1 MTKISNP
8 SRAEPVEAH
17 APTSPRFRT
26 IRSAYVVARRD
37 FVAVIFSK
45 TFLFFLLGPLF
56 PVVVG
61 GLAGGIGAQVAS
73 SVNNP
78 QLGVAMSAADTDAFI
93 AAHRTLRGRMAGDL
107 PELVVLERVAS
118 GAAFDARAAM
128 GQGRERLAAVV
139 SGTLDRP
146 HLTGTAERVER
157 WQGVVATLAAT
168 AKAPSTLKFPPV
180 ATTTIATSA
189 AKVRNGR
196 LATAQAGQTV
206 LFLLTMLLAGMVLSN
221 LVEEKGN
228 KIIEVLA
235 AAIPMDALF
244 LGKLF
249 AMLGVSLVGISV
261 WFAVGGAVIA
271 IGGQALPTL
280 PVPAVGWPLF
290 FGLGFLYFAMA
301 YLLLGSLFL
310 GIGSMAATVREVQ
323 TLSMPVTM
331 MQLLVFFFASFTV
344 AQQGKPIE
352 LLAAIFPFSSPF
364 AMLSRAAQS
373 EALWP
378 HAAALVWQ
386 ALCVAAIIRLGASIF
401 RRSVMKS
408 GPSRGKAQRRPW
420 FGRFR
425 RRDAGTLVD
434 TRVGLAG

>member
-1 MTKISNP
+1 MT
-8 SRAEPVEAH
+8 
-17 APTSPRFRT
+17 RT
-26 IRSAYVVARRD
+26 IRSAWVVARRD
-37 FVAVIFSK
+37 FVAVIYSK

-56 PVVVG
+56 PILVG
-61 GLAGGIGAQVAS
+61 GLAGGIGAQVQRS
-73 SVNNP
+73 MDEP
-78 QLGVAMSAADTDAFI
+78 QIGLAMGAADNLAIGYARDRMVNRMGGRVPEFVK
-93 AAHRTLRGRMAGDL
+93 LRDVSPGDGFD
-107 PELVVLERVAS
+107 PESEMRK
-118 GAAFDARAAM
+118 
-128 GQGRERLAAVV
+128 GRERLSAVL
-139 SGTLDRP
+139 SGTLEHPR
-146 HLTGTAERVER
+146 LTGTQERVDN
-157 WQGVVATLAAT
+157 WDGMIATLAAV
-168 AKAPSTLKFPPV
+168 ARSPSSLEIPEV
-180 ATTTIATSA
+180 ETTILASSA
-189 AKVRNGR
+189 AKVKTGR
-196 LATAQAGQTV
+196 IATAQAGQTI

-249 AMLGVSLVGISV
+249 AMLGVSLVGIAV
-261 WFAVGGAVIA
+261 WFAAGGLVVA

-290 FGLGFLYFAMA
+290 FVLGFLYFAMA

-331 MQLLVFFFASFTV
+331 LQLLVFFFAAFTV
-344 AQQGKPIE
+344 PQIGNWIE
-352 LLAAIFPFSSPF
+352 LTATIIPFSSPF

-378 HAAALVWQ
+378 HAIALVWQ
-386 ALCVAAIIRLGASIF
+386 VVCVAAIIRLGAGIF

-408 GPSRGKAQRRPW
+408 GQSRGRPQRRSL
-420 FGRFR
+420 FALLR
-425 RRDAGTLVD
+425 RRDARTLVD
-434 TRVGLAG
+434 SRVGLAG

>member
-1 MTKISNP
+1 MT
-8 SRAEPVEAH
+8 
-17 APTSPRFRT
+17 RT
-26 IRSAYVVARRD
+26 IRSAWVVARRD

-56 PVVVG
+56 PIVVA
-61 GLAGGIGAQVAS
+61 GLAGGIGAQVQKS
-73 SVNNP
+73 MDEP
-78 QLGVAMSAADTDAFI
+78 QIGLAMGAADNLAIIYARD
-93 AAHRTLRGRMAGDL
+93 RMVNRMGGRV
-107 PELVVLERVAS
+107 PELIVVKDVAPS
-118 GAAFDARAAM
+118 EEFDPESEMRK
-128 GQGRERLAAVV
+128 GRERLSAVL
-139 SGTLDRP
+139 SGTLEHPR
-146 HLTGTAERVER
+146 LTGTQERVDN
-157 WQGVVATLAAT
+157 WDGMIATLAAV
-168 AKAPSTLKFPPV
+168 ARSPSSIEIPQVETRVL
-180 ATTTIATSA
+180 ATSA
-189 AKVRNGR
+189 AKVKTGR
-196 LATAQAGQTV
+196 IATAQAGQTI

-249 AMLGVSLVGISV
+249 AMLGVSLVGIAV
-261 WFAVGGAVIA
+261 WFAAGGLVVAF
-271 IGGQALPTL
+271 GGQALPAL

-290 FGLGFLYFAMA
+290 FVLGFLYFAMA

-331 MQLLVFFFASFTV
+331 LQLLVFFFASFTV
-344 AQQGKPIE
+344 PQQGNWIE
-352 LLAAIFPFSSPF
+352 LTATIIPFSSPF

-378 HAAALVWQ
+378 HAIALLWQ
-386 ALCVAAIIRLGASIF
+386 AICVAAIIKLGAGIF

-408 GPSRGKAQRRPW
+408 GQSRGRPQRRS
-420 FGRFR
+420 FFALFR
-425 RRDAGTLVD
+425 RRDTGTLVD

>member
-1 MTKISNP
+1 MT
-8 SRAEPVEAH
+8 
-17 APTSPRFRT
+17 RT
-26 IRSAYVVARRD
+26 IRSAWVIARRD

-56 PVVVG
+56 PILVG
-61 GLAGGIGAQVAS
+61 GLAGGIGSQVARS
-73 SVNNP
+73 IDSP
-78 QLGVAMSAADTDAFI
+78 QLGIAMSRADNAAFVR
-93 AAHRTLRGRMAGDL
+93 AHGLLRDRMAGRL
-107 PELVVLERVAS
+107 PELVVLEQMPR
-118 GAAFDARAAM
+118 GETFDPAKVM
-128 GQGRERLAAVV
+128 GKGDGRLAAVV
-139 SGTLDRP
+139 SGTLEHPR
-146 HLTGTAERVER
+146 LTGTAERIDR
-157 WQGVVATLAAT
+157 WQGMVATLAAT
-168 AKAPSTLKFPPV
+168 ASAPSAPRFPEV
-180 ATTTIATSA
+180 AITTIATSA

-249 AMLGVSLVGISV
+249 AMLAVSLVGIGV
-261 WFAVGGAVIA
+261 WFGVGGVVVAIA
-271 IGGQALPTL
+271 GQALPAL
-280 PVPAVGWPLF
+280 PEPAVGWPLF
-290 FGLGFLYFAMA
+290 LMLGFLYFAMA

-331 MQLLVFFFASFTV
+331 MQLLVYFFASFTV
-344 AQQGKPIE
+344 ALPGRPVE
-352 LLAAIFPFSSPF
+352 LLAVIVPFSSPY
-364 AMLSRAAQS
+364 AMLARAAQS
-373 EALWP
+373 PALWP
-378 HAAALVWQ
+378 HALALVWQ
-386 ALCVAAIIRLGASIF
+386 ALCVAAIIRLGAAIF

-408 GPSRGKAQRRPW
+408 GSAKGHSQRRSLLSMV
-420 FGRFR
+420 R
-425 RRDAGTLVD
+425 RKASPTLVD